1 MARYLARRAATTA
14 FTVFGIVVV
23 VFFVVRVLPGDAAVL
38 RAGPYADAA
47 RLAEVRAQYG
57 LDQPMAEQF
66 LSYLAGVVRG
76 DLGTSTVSS
85 GSVTS
90 ELLIRLMASLELGL
104 YAVLLS
110 CLIGIPMGVLAA
122 SRQGRWVDRLTRV
135 VVITG
140 SSMALFWLGLLL
152 IYFFYYRLGWFPAPI
167 DRLPVGVSPPQH
179 LTGLYTLDALL
190 TGRPGLAWTAA
201 RSLMLPV
208 LTLTVVLVAP
218 VMKMVRQSMVETL
231 RSDYV
236 RTARAMGIP
245 ERKVLMH
252 DGLRNAM
259 LPVITAI
266 GIVFGY
272 MLGGNI
278 IVETLFA
285 WPGIGRYAYQAIQ
298 NNDLEALQGFVIFVG
313 VMYVVLNVVI
323 DVCYA
328 LIDPRIRMGAKASS

>member
-1 MARYLARRAATTA
+1 MARYLTRRAASTLLTLL
-14 FTVFGIVVV
+14 GIVVV
-23 VFFVVRVLPGDAAVL
+23 VFVVVRVLPGDAVVL
-38 RAGPYADAA
+38 RAGPYADAE
-47 RLAEVRAQYG
+47 RLAEVRSQYG
-57 LDQPMAEQF
+57 LDRPLHEQF
-66 LSYLAGVVRG
+66 VSYLGNALRG

-90 ELLIRLMASLELGL
+90 ELLVRLPASLELGL
-104 YAVLLS
+104 YAVLLA

-122 SRQGRWVDRLTRV
+122 ARQGSWIDRIVRVGV
-135 VVITG
+135 VVG

-152 IYFFYYRLGWFPAPI
+152 IYFFFYRLGWFPGPI
-167 DRLPVGVSPPQH
+167 DRLPSSVEPPAH
-179 LTGLYTLDALL
+179 LTGLFTLDALL
-190 TGRPGLAWTAA
+190 TGRPELAWAAA

-208 LTLTVVLVAP
+208 TTLTVVLVAP
-218 VMKMVRQSMVETL
+218 IMKMVRQSMVETL

-236 RTARAMGIP
+236 RTARAVGLP
-245 ERKVLMH
+245 AREVLLR

-285 WPGIGRYAYQAIQ
+285 WPGMGRYAYQAIQ
-298 NNDLEALQGFVIFVG
+298 NNDLEALQGFVIVVG
-313 VMYVVLNVVI
+313 VLYVLLNLVI
-323 DVCYA
+323 DLCYG
-328 LIDPRIRMGAKASS
+328 LIDPRIRLGGKATS

>member
-1 MARYLARRAATTA
+1 MARFLTRRAATTA
-14 FTVFGIVVV
+14 LTLLGIVVV

-38 RAGPYADAA
+38 RAGPYADAE
-47 RLAEVRAQYG
+47 RLAQVRQQYG
-57 LDQPMAEQF
+57 LDRPLYEQF
-66 LSYLAGVVRG
+66 LSYLGGVVRG

-90 ELLIRLMASLELGL
+90 ELLVRLPASLELGL
-104 YAVLLS
+104 YAVFFA

-122 SRQGRWVDRLTRV
+122 SRQGGWLDRLVRV
-135 VVITG
+135 GVITG

-152 IYFFYYRLGWFPAPI
+152 IYFFFYRLGWFPAPI
-167 DRLPVGVSPPQH
+167 DRLPVGVKPPPH
-179 LTGLYTLDALL
+179 LTGLFTVDALV

-218 VMKMVRQSMVETL
+218 VMKIVRQSMIETL

-236 RTARAMGIP
+236 RTARAMGVA
-245 ERKVLMH
+245 EREVLMR

-298 NNDLEALQGFVIFVG
+298 NNDLEALQGFVIMVG
-313 VMYVVLNVVI
+313 VMYVLLNVII
-323 DVCYA
+323 DICYG

>member
-1 MARYLARRAATTA
+1 MARFLIRRAVTTA
-14 FTVFGIVVV
+14 LTLLGIIVV

-38 RAGPYADAA
+38 RAGPYADAE
-47 RLAEVRAQYG
+47 RLNQVREQYG
-57 LDQPMAEQF
+57 LDRPLHEQF
-66 LSYLAGVVRG
+66 LSYLGGVVHG
-76 DLGTSTVSS
+76 DLGMSTVSN

-90 ELLIRLMASLELGL
+90 ELLVRLPASLELGL
-104 YAVLLS
+104 YAVLFA

-122 SRQGRWVDRLTRV
+122 SRQGGWMDRLVRV
-135 VVITG
+135 GVIIG
-140 SSMALFWLGLLL
+140 SSTALFWLGLLL
-152 IYFFYYRLGWFPAPI
+152 IYFFFYRLGWFPAPI
-167 DRLPVGVSPPQH
+167 DRLPVGVQPPPH
-179 LTGLYTLDALL
+179 LTGLFTADALL
-190 TGRPGLAWTAA
+190 TGQPGLAWTAG
-201 RSLMLPV
+201 RTLMLPV

-218 VMKMVRQSMVETL
+218 VMKIVRQSMIETL

-236 RTARAMGIP
+236 RTARAMGVA
-245 ERKVLMH
+245 EGHVLVR

-298 NNDLEALQGFVIFVG
+298 NNDLEALQGFVILVG
-313 VMYVVLNVVI
+313 VMYVLLNVVI
-323 DVCYA
+323 DVCYG
-328 LIDPRIRMGAKASS
+328 LIDPRIRMGAKAGS

>member
-1 MARYLARRAATTA
+1 MARYLTRRAVTTA
-14 FTVFGIVVV
+14 FTLLGIVVV
-23 VFFVVRVLPGDAAVL
+23 VFFVVRVLPGDAAVV
-38 RAGPYADAA
+38 RAGPYADAE
-47 RLAEVRAQYG
+47 RLAQVREQYG
-57 LDQPMAEQF
+57 LDRPLYEQF
-66 LSYLAGVVRG
+66 LSYLGGVVRG
-76 DLGTSTVSS
+76 DLGTSTVSNQ
-85 GSVTS
+85 SVTS
-90 ELLIRLMASLELGL
+90 ELMLRLMPSLELGL
-104 YAVLLS
+104 YAVLLA

-122 SRQGRWVDRLTRV
+122 SRQGGWVDRLTRIG
-135 VVITG
+135 VITG

-152 IYFFYYRLGWFPAPI
+152 IYFGFYRLGWFPAPI
-167 DRLPVGVSPPQH
+167 DRLPVGVQPPPH
-179 LTGLYTLDALL
+179 LTGLYTVDALL
-190 TGRPGLAWTAA
+190 TGKPGVAWTAA

-218 VMKMVRQSMVETL
+218 VMKMVRQSMIETL

-236 RTARAMGIP
+236 RTARAMGVP
-245 ERKVLMH
+245 ERKVLLK

-285 WPGIGRYAYQAIQ
+285 WPGIGRYAYQSIQ
-298 NNDLEALQGFVIFVG
+298 NNDLEALQGFVILVG
-313 VMYVVLNVVI
+313 VMYVLLNVVI
-323 DVCYA
+323 DLCYA

>member
-1 MARYLARRAATTA
+1 MARYLARRAATTS

-57 LDQPMAEQF
+57 LDKPLAEQF

-90 ELLIRLMASLELGL
+90 ELVIRLMPSLELGL

-122 SRQGRWVDRLTRV
+122 SRQGRWVDRLTRIG
-135 VVITG
+135 VITG

-167 DRLPVGVSPPQH
+167 DRLPVGVSPPPH
-179 LTGLYTLDALL
+179 LTGLYTLDAVL

-236 RTARAMGIP
+236 RTARAMGVP

-313 VMYVVLNVVI
+313 VMYVLLNVVI

-328 LIDPRIRMGAKASS
+328 LIDPRIRMGARASS

>member
-14 FTVFGIVVV
+14 FTLLGIIVV
-23 VFFVVRVLPGDAAVL
+23 VFFVVRILPGDAAVL

-47 RLAEVRAQYG
+47 RLAEVRTQYG
-57 LDQPMAEQF
+57 LDKPLAEQF
-66 LSYLAGVVRG
+66 FSYLAGVVRG

-90 ELLIRLMASLELGL
+90 ELLVRLMPSLELGL
-104 YAVLLS
+104 YAVLLA

-122 SRQGRWVDRLTRV
+122 SRQGGWIDRLTRV
-135 VVITG
+135 GVVTG

-152 IYFFYYRLGWFPAPI
+152 IYFLYYRLGWFPAPI
-167 DRLPVGVSPPQH
+167 DRLPVGVGPPPH

-190 TGRPGLAWTAA
+190 TGNPGLAWTAA

-218 VMKMVRQSMVETL
+218 VMKMVRQSMIETL
-231 RSDYV
+231 RADYV
-236 RTARAMGIP
+236 RTARAMGVP
-245 ERKVLMH
+245 EREVLLQ

-313 VMYVVLNVVI
+313 VMYVLLNVVI

-328 LIDPRIRMGAKASS
+328 LIDPRIRMGAKARS

>member
-14 FTVFGIVVV
+14 LTLFGIVVV
-23 VFFVVRVLPGDAAVL
+23 VFFVVRILPGDAAVL
-38 RAGPYADAA
+38 RAGPYADAE
-47 RLAEVRAQYG
+47 RLEAVREKYG
-57 LDQPMAEQF
+57 LNDSLLEQF
-66 LSYLAGVVRG
+66 WSYLTGVVRG
-76 DLGTSTVSS
+76 DLGTSTVSD

-90 ELLIRLMASLELGL
+90 ELLQRITASLELGL
-104 YAVLLS
+104 YAVLLA
-110 CLIGIPMGVLAA
+110 CLIGIPMGIVAA
-122 SRQGRWVDRLTRV
+122 HRKGGWIDRVARA

-152 IYFFYYRLGWFPAPI
+152 IYFFYSRLGWFPAPI
-167 DRLPVGVSPPQH
+167 DRLPVSVEPPRH
-179 LTGLYTLDALL
+179 LTGLYTVDALL
-190 TGRPGLAWTAA
+190 TGQFSLAWSAA

-218 VMKMVRQSMVETL
+218 VMKMVRQSMIETL

-236 RTARAMGIP
+236 RTARAMGVG
-245 ERKVLMH
+245 ERDVLLR
-252 DGLRNAM
+252 DGFRNAM

-285 WPGIGRYAYQAIQ
+285 WPGIGRYAYQSIQ
-298 NNDLEALQGFVIFVG
+298 NNDLEALQGFVILVG
-313 VMYVVLNVVI
+313 VLYVLLNVLI
-323 DVCYA
+323 DVLYG
-328 LIDPRIRMGAKASS
+328 LVDPRIRIGGKAKS